1 MKHIVLLGDSIFDNA
16 AYVNGGLDVI
26 GHLNS
31 ILPPDWKA
39 TLLAIDGSITTDV
52 IAQISKIPASAT
64 HLIVSAGGNDGL
76 SNASVLQEP
85 AASVATAVDKLA
97 AIRSGFRQEYT
108 RMLSALLASKKPLAI
123 CTVYDPH
130 FRDNL
135 TQRLTTT
142 ALNLFNDCIL
152 REAITHGLPVIDLR
166 LICTEP
172 EDYANE
178 IEPGVSGGRKIAATI
193 LNLVQ
198 NHDFSGG
205 LTVVYKGNF

>member
-16 AYVNGGLDVI
+16 VYVNGGPDVI

-31 ILPPDWKA
+31 MLPTGWKA
-39 TLLAIDGSITTDV
+39 TLLAVDGSVTTDI
-52 IAQISKIPASAT
+52 IAQIPRIPESAT
-64 HLIVSAGGNDGL
+64 HLIVSAVGNDGL
-76 SNASVLQEP
+76 SQADVLQQP
-85 AASVATAVDKLA
+85 AATVATAVDKLA
-97 AIRSGFRQEYT
+97 AVRADFRQKYT
-108 RMLSALLASKKPLAI
+108 RMLSALFKYQKPLAV

-130 FRDNL
+130 FPDSL

-178 IEPGVSGGRKIAATI
+178 IEPGIAGGRKIAAAI
-193 LNLVQ
+193 LRLVRD
-198 NHDFSGG
+198 HDFSGG
-205 LTVVYKGNF
+205 RTVIYR